1 MKRLLRAFVY
11 VFLLTLGC
19 IFLVSSFWENPLLL
33 TLILLI
39 ISTIVIYISTHY
51 RSKNSEDILLFI
63 LVGIT
68 GALAESVAIYFGT
81 WKYEL
86 PQFIGVPYWLPLA
99 WGLTA
104 IIIKYVYLEVN
115 SFAKSI
121 SNEKK

>member
-19 IFLVSSFWENPLLL
+19 IFLVSSFWEKPLLL

-81 WKYEL
+81 WKYGL